1 MRDRVR
7 LNLRTAGVRM
17 IHLGMEVEEDIRT
30 RLTRRHVDAVEILMV
45 SLIFITR
52 KEKIFFHNLSSQ
64 TVARHCEVEE
74 EEEEGGVVTVRITNK
89 MTEHQV
95 METILQRYSGVG
107 SK

>member
-1 MRDRVR
+1 M
-7 LNLRTAGVRM
+7 
-17 IHLGMEVEEDIRT
+17 
-30 RLTRRHVDAVEILMV
+30 
-45 SLIFITR
+45 
-52 KEKIFFHNLSSQ
+52 
-64 TVARHCEVEE
+64 ARHCEVEEEE